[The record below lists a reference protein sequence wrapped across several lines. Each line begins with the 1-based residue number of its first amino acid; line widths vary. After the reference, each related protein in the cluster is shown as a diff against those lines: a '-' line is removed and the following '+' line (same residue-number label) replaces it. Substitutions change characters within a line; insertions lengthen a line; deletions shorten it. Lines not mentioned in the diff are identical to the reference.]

1 MLRLLQMLALPLA
14 LPIALAVCSPPLER
28 TTTVL
33 SDSAPARTSPETTN
47 IYDEWVL
54 ATPVD
59 STAFSG
65 AERVELSLTT
75 TTFTIAA
82 TYPGAT
88 RVVIS
93 GSSGRRP
100 DDGPLVLV
108 PRTITR
114 AGNSLQT
121 HAGLTVGDTLA
132 LLASASG
139 NVLVFAPPGAQAGQP
154 SSVWHRRSP

>member
-1 MLRLLQMLALPLA
+1 MPRLVQVLALPVV
-14 LPIALAVCSPPLER
+14 LAVCSPPLER

-33 SDSAPARTSPETTN
+33 SDTAPARTSPETTN
-47 IYDEWVL
+47 IYDDWVL

-59 STAFSG
+59 STAFTG

-75 TTFTIAA
+75 TAFTIAV

-88 RVVIS
+88 RVVVS
-93 GSSGRRP
+93 GSTGRRET
-100 DDGPLVLV
+100 DGPLLLV
-108 PRTITR
+108 PRSITR
-114 AGNSLQT
+114 DGSPLQT

-139 NVLVFAPPGAQAGQP
+139 NVLVFAPPDARPGQP